1 MTPALPKLHFSHIGF
16 MVHDIEQMIEFYT
29 GQLGFAL
36 TDRGRLE
43 VLPGKPA
50 IAFLSRDPD
59 EHHQIALVEGRP
71 ENAPGT
77 LQQISFRVESLA
89 DLRALRTRLEAA
101 GVARFL
107 PMNHGNAWSL
117 YFPDPEGNAIECFV
131 PSPFHTAQ
139 PVTDPLDLSLSD
151 PEILA
156 RTEARFRAAPDFQP
170 RDSWRKAF
178 EQRLTDG
185 K

>member
-1 MTPALPKLHFSHIGF
+1 MTTTTRPHKEIGDRPDAQQQREF
-16 MVHDIEQMIEFYT
+16 MH
-29 GQLGFAL
+29 
-36 TDRGRLE
+36 
-43 VLPGKPA
+43 A
-50 IAFLSRDPD
+50 I
-59 EHHQIALVEGRP
+59 
-71 ENAPGT
+71 
-77 LQQISFRVESLA
+77 LA
-89 DLRALRTRLEAA
+89 DLRALRARLEAA
-101 GVARFL
+101 GVTRFL

-170 RDSWRKAF
+170 RESWRKAF